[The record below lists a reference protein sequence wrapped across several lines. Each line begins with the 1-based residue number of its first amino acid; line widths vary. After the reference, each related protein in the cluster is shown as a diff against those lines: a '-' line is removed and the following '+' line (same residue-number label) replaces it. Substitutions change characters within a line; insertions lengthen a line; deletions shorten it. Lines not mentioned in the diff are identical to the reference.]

1 MAGPQTQTRKRYRKS
16 TEKVKFNK
24 TKYFQQPPPA
34 TERVL
39 AELPGAACVAV
50 PVSSPAR
57 LTIRLSQ
64 GPETRQTTYTG

>member
-1 MAGPQTQTRKRYRKS
+1 M
-16 TEKVKFNK
+16 